1 MAYRIDEGEGPVS
14 FTPIRGLNA
23 PTRQD
28 TIDLIQ
34 RSEAVRQFMEDA
46 QDERGRP
53 MYEVDEGIT
62 RKRSMPKTAAMSK
75 LENARNAMAEREARK
90 NRTTFV
96 SEKGRSASVLP
107 AQEYARQVS
116 PERFEQREVESQI
129 INPAVPMSMYDTRI
143 QPDTV
148 YLYKQ
153 RTKNGA
159 SPDLVSIPGYST
171 RMAPK
176 EFPSTERE
184 APVIVVPVKRPPQRV
199 PRQENVERVSFGTRG
214 NRPLYSPGPAGRRGG
229 SNRLQGQGALMNAWE
244 RIQDILD

>member
-34 RSEAVRQFMEDA
+34 RSEAVRQFMENALD
-46 QDERGRP
+46 DKGKR
-53 MYEVDEGIT
+53 MYEPDETIS
-62 RKRSMPKTAAMSK
+62 RKRSMPKAAAMSK
-75 LENARNAMAEREARK
+75 LENARNAMAQREAMQG
-90 NRTTFV
+90 RTTMA
-96 SEKGRSASVLP
+96 SDQGRTAGILP
-107 AQEYARQVS
+107 FADYAKQIS
-116 PERFEQREVESQI
+116 PERFEQREIESQI
-129 INPAVPMSMYDTRI
+129 INPAAPMSMYDTRI

-153 RTKNGA
+153 RTKNGLA
-159 SPDLVSIPGYST
+159 PDLVSVPGYST

-176 EFPSTERE
+176 EFPNVERE
-184 APVIVVPVKRPPQRV
+184 PLSIVQPVGRPPQRI

-229 SNRLQGQGALMNAWE
+229 SNRMQGQGALMNAWE
-244 RIQDILD
+244 KIRDILD

>member
-1 MAYRIDEGEGPVS
+1 MAYRIDEGDGPVS

-28 TIDLIQ
+28 TLDLIQ
-34 RSEAVRQFMEDA
+34 RSEAVRQFMENA
-46 QDERGRP
+46 RDERGKR
-53 MYEVDEGIT
+53 MYEPDETIS
-62 RKRSMPKTAAMSK
+62 RKRSMPKAAAMAK
-75 LENARNAMAEREARK
+75 LENARNAMAQREAMRG
-90 NRTTFV
+90 RTTMA
-96 SEKGRSASVLP
+96 SEEGRTAGVLP
-107 AQEYARQVS
+107 FGEYARQIS

-129 INPAVPMSMYDTRI
+129 INPAAPMSMYDTRI

-153 RTKNGA
+153 RTKGGLA
-159 SPDLVSIPGYST
+159 PDLVSVPGYST
-171 RMAPK
+171 RMAPQ

-184 APVIVVPVKRPPQRV
+184 APSIVQPVARPPQRV

-229 SNRLQGQGALMNAWE
+229 SNRLQGRGAFMNALE
-244 RIQDILD
+244 KIQDLFD

>member
-14 FTPIRGLNA
+14 FTPIRGLNV

-28 TIDLIQ
+28 TLDLIQ
-34 RSEAVRQFMEDA
+34 RSEAVRQFMENA
-46 QDERGRP
+46 LDERGKP
-53 MYEVDEGIT
+53 MYEPDVTIS
-62 RKRSMPKTAAMSK
+62 RKKSMPKAAAMAK
-75 LENARNAMAEREARK
+75 LENARNAIAQREAMGG
-90 NRTTFV
+90 RTTMA
-96 SEKGRSASVLP
+96 SEQGRTAGVLP
-107 AQEYARQVS
+107 FGEYARQIS

-129 INPAVPMSMYDTRI
+129 INPAAPMSMYDTRI

-153 RTKNGA
+153 RTKGGLA
-159 SPDLVSIPGYST
+159 PDLVSVPGYST

-176 EFPSTERE
+176 EFPSQE
-184 APVIVVPVKRPPQRV
+184 ASNIVQPVARPSQRV

-244 RIQDILD
+244 KVRDLFD